1 MKRLFYPALFVVT
14 MVGLIV
20 SAELVFD
27 GERTLTYQDQL
38 DSQQQ
43 EVLSWLPN
51 GYEMVDTERRLSF
64 HWTKDVECPK
74 NMKCLGLQVYTDGG
88 CADQVIVHAKFL
100 NDAGMYVDDTVQS
113 SASIRPQSF
122 VTLMFASDAPR
133 VAQVEII
140 GVSCT

>member
-1 MKRLFYPALFVVT
+1 MKRLFYTALLAVT
-14 MVGLIV
+14 MLGLII
-20 SAELVFD
+20 SAESVFD
-27 GERTLTYQDQL
+27 EERTLTYQDGL
-38 DSQQQ
+38 DLLQQ
-43 EVLSWLPN
+43 EVPSWLPN

-74 NMKCLGLQVYTDGG
+74 NKKCLGLKVYTDGG

-100 NDAGMYVDDTVQS
+100 NDAGIYVDDSVQS
-113 SASIRPQSF
+113 SASVRPQSF

-133 VAQVEII
+133 VAQVEIM